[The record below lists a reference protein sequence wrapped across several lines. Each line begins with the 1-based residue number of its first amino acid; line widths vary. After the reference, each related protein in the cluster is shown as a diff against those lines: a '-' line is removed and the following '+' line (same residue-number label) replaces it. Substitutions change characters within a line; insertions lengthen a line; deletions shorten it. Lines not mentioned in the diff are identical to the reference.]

1 MRNETGQ
8 FEYVIFD
15 LATGEIKMICSTDD
29 LTAYQRHEIDETEG
43 KYILETRADVE
54 TVKERD
60 TEGRELKHK
69 INWKEKKMERKVK
82 EK

>member
-60 TEGRELKHK
+60 HEKNEYKHR
-69 INWKEKKMERKVK
+69 INWSERKMERKGK
-82 EK
+82 